1 MYHTQNS
8 SSSKRAW
15 EEAAHLISSS
25 TTEKRKKNPSVLKT
39 WRNPGQFYN
48 VSPPAISSNRSWMK
62 EESREVIDLDLYYTL
77 KKHSAGSGY
86 GMIIDL
92 FSDVHSISEI

>member
-1 MYHTQNS
+1 
-8 SSSKRAW
+8 
-15 EEAAHLISSS
+15 
-25 TTEKRKKNPSVLKT
+25 
-39 WRNPGQFYN
+39 
-48 VSPPAISSNRSWMK
+48 MK
-62 EESREVIDLDLYYTL
+62 EESREVIDLNLYL